1 MTDEEHCSIASNLGY
16 RRLASA
22 VIVQAFRDCERG
34 PGDRRFDDASL
45 FLEATDMWPWL
56 ELLDIEAEVIRS
68 ALWSGRRIGD
78 RV

>member
-1 MTDEEHCSIASNLGY
+1 MTDEEHHSIASNLGY

-22 VIVQAFRDCERG
+22 VIVQAFRDRGRG

-56 ELLDIEAEVIRS
+56 ELLDMEVELIRS
-68 ALWSGRRIGD
+68 ALWSGHRLGD
-78 RV
+78 W

>member
-1 MTDEEHCSIASNLGY
+1 MTDEEHYSIASNLGY

-56 ELLDIEAEVIRS
+56 ELLDMEVEVIRS
-68 ALWSGRRIGD
+68 ALWSGHRLGGR
-78 RV
+78 